1 MREERHERADP
12 GSADDTDSGRT
23 GDGADRDADANA
35 DPTAGH
41 TDRDDGTGDHVDQGD
56 DTGNREIPEEIVSEA
71 ERLTR
76 LATDAAVEAE
86 AAVYRDRRAEIVR
99 EHDFVP
105 RVREEDDTLVL
116 YPEEWVEEGLVQL
129 DRIEDTDRAVEV
141 SLSGPDHGAEWA
153 AVEAD
158 NEAIVAAVAEAHGQV
173 HAANVRA
180 FADFMGN
187 HYLKRVDDATDAERE
202 EFLTEYYPRNAWP
215 TAEQA
220 AVVEESLRLAM
231 ESRDGT

>member
-1 MREERHERADP
+1 MCEKRHSASGGGAGRRDDANDDAGRRDDADVD
-12 GSADDTDSGRT
+12 A
-23 GDGADRDADANA
+23 DGAS
-35 DPTAGH
+35 GG
-41 TDRDDGTGDHVDQGD
+41 DDG
-56 DTGNREIPEEIVSEA
+56 REVPEEVVSEA

-76 LATDAAVEAE
+76 LASDAAVEAE
-86 AAVYRDRRAEIVR
+86 AEVYRDRRESVVA

-105 RVREEDDTLVL
+105 RVREADDTLVL
-116 YPEEWVEEGLVQL
+116 YPEEWVEDGVIQVGG
-129 DRIEDTDRAVEV
+129 IEDTDRAVEV
-141 SLSGPDHGAEWA
+141 SLSGPDHGAEWE

-158 NEAIVAAVAEAHGQV
+158 NEAIVEAVAEAHGRT

-215 TAEQA
+215 SAEQA
-220 AVVEESLRLAM
+220 AVVEESLSLAA
-231 ESRDGT
+231 EITDEA

>member
-1 MREERHERADP
+1 M
-12 GSADDTDSGRT
+12 
-23 GDGADRDADANA
+23 
-35 DPTAGH
+35 
-41 TDRDDGTGDHVDQGD
+41 
-56 DTGNREIPEEIVSEA
+56 PEEVVSEA

-76 LATDAAVEAE
+76 LATDAAVDAE

-116 YPEEWVEEGLVQL
+116 YPEEWVEEGLIQL

-141 SLSGPDHGAEWA
+141 SLSGPDHGAEWE

-158 NEAIVAAVAEAHGQV
+158 NEAIVAAVAEEHGQV

-187 HYLKRVDDATDAERE
+187 HYLKRVDDATEAERA

-215 TAEQA
+215 SAEQA
-220 AVVEESLRLAM
+220 AVVEESLRLAA
-231 ESRDGT
+231 ERGDGT